1 VERDGRTGDRAE
13 VSDAAM
19 PAMGARPA
27 PAAQAVAAA
36 ATERKPTMK
45 DRIETLLA
53 TVFGGIFLVLS
64 VVVAVET
71 ISRKLFNVSLQGAD
85 ELGGYA
91 LAVGS
96 TIAFSLALMGRNH
109 IRVDVFHDKFP
120 RAMQAALNW
129 LSIVSL
135 AALGAF
141 IAWIAFKVIGDTLQY
156 GSTAQTPW
164 ATPLIWPQG
173 VWYAGL
179 VTFALVAAGYAVRAT
194 LLLLTDR
201 IDLLNHDFHPKSAK
215 EELKEELEDLAQR
228 QAGSQGE
235 TK

>member
-1 VERDGRTGDRAE
+1 
-13 VSDAAM
+13 
-19 PAMGARPA
+19 
-27 PAAQAVAAA
+27 
-36 ATERKPTMK
+36 MK

-53 TVFGGIFLVLS
+53 TVFGLIFLGLAG
-64 VVVAVET
+64 VVATET
-71 ISRKLFNVSLQGAD
+71 VARKLFNVSLQGAD

-109 IRVDVFHDKFP
+109 IRVDVFHEKFP

-129 LSIVSL
+129 LSIVAL
-135 AALGAF
+135 AAFGAF
-141 IAWIAFKVIGDTLQY
+141 IAWLAFKVIGDTLQY

-164 ATPLIWPQG
+164 ATPLIWPQS

-179 VTFALVAAGYAVRAT
+179 VIFALVAAGYALRAT
-194 LLLLTDR
+194 LLLFSRR
-201 IDLLNHDFHPKSAK
+201 IDTLNHDFHPKSAK

-228 QAGSQGE
+228 QGTEQGDPR
-235 TK
+235 

>member
-1 VERDGRTGDRAE
+1 
-13 VSDAAM
+13 
-19 PAMGARPA
+19 
-27 PAAQAVAAA
+27 
-36 ATERKPTMK
+36 MK
-45 DRIETLLA
+45 DRIEGILA
-53 TVFGGIFLVLS
+53 NVFGGIFLLLS
-64 VVVAVET
+64 VVVVVET
-71 ISRKLFNVSLQGAD
+71 VSRKVFNVSLQGAD

-109 IRVDVFHDKFP
+109 IRVDVFHEKFS
-120 RAMQAALNW
+120 RGLQAALNW
-129 LSIVSL
+129 LSIVTL
-135 AALGAF
+135 AVFGAF
-141 IAWIAFKVIGDTLQY
+141 IAWIAFKVIDDTLQY

-194 LLLLTDR
+194 LLLLTNR
-201 IDLLNHDFHPKSAK
+201 IDTLNHDFHPKSAK
-215 EELKEELEDLAQR
+215 EELKEELEDLAHR
-228 QAGSQGE
+228 QVGTHGE

>member
-1 VERDGRTGDRAE
+1 VN
-13 VSDAAM
+13 AATQ
-19 PAMGARPA
+19 AMGARSA
-27 PAAQAVAAA
+27 PAAPAAA
-36 ATERKPTMK
+36 AAGERKKPAMK

-53 TVFGGIFLVLS
+53 TVFGAIFLGLS
-64 VVVAVET
+64 AVVAFET
-71 ISRKLFNVSLQGAD
+71 ISRKLFNVSVQGAD

-96 TIAFSLALMGRNH
+96 TIAFSLALMGRSH
-109 IRVDVFHDKFP
+109 IRVDVFHERFP
-120 RAMQAALNW
+120 RALQAALNW

-135 AALGAF
+135 AAFGAF

-164 ATPLIWPQG
+164 ATPLIWPQS

-179 VTFALVAAGYAVRAT
+179 VVFALVASGYAVRAT
-194 LLLLTDR
+194 LLLLTQR
-201 IDLLNHDFHPKSAK
+201 IDTLNHDFHPKSTK

-228 QAGSQGE
+228 QVGTQGD
-235 TK
+235 KA

>member
-1 VERDGRTGDRAE
+1 MSGAGA
-13 VSDAAM
+13 
-19 PAMGARPA
+19 PAMGARSA
-27 PAAQAVAAA
+27 PPAQAAAVA

-53 TVFGGIFLVLS
+53 TVFGAIFLGLS

-71 ISRKLFNVSLQGAD
+71 ISRKVFNVSLQGAD

-201 IDLLNHDFHPKSAK
+201 IDMLNHDLRPKSARV
-215 EELKEELEDLAQR
+215 ELKEELEDLAHR
-228 QAGSQGE
+228 QVGIQGE

>member
-1 VERDGRTGDRAE
+1 
-13 VSDAAM
+13 
-19 PAMGARPA
+19 
-27 PAAQAVAAA
+27 
-36 ATERKPTMK
+36 MK
-45 DRIETLLA
+45 ERIETLLA
-53 TVFGGIFLVLS
+53 MVFGGIFLTLA

-71 ISRKLFNVSLQGAD
+71 ISRKVFNFSLQGAD

-120 RAMQAALNW
+120 RALQAALNW
-129 LSIVSL
+129 LSIVAL

-156 GSTAQTPW
+156 QSTAQTPW
-164 ATPLIWPQG
+164 ATPLIWPQS

-179 VTFALVAAGYAVRAT
+179 VIFALVAIGYAVRAT
-194 LLLLTDR
+194 LLLVTGRVDT
-201 IDLLNHDFHPKSAK
+201 LNHDFHPKSAK
-215 EELKEELEDLAQR
+215 EELKEELEDLAHR
-228 QAGSQGE
+228 QADTQGD
-235 TK
+235 KS

>member
-1 VERDGRTGDRAE
+1 
-13 VSDAAM
+13 
-19 PAMGARPA
+19 MGARQAPA
-27 PAAQAVAAA
+27 PQAAA
-36 ATERKPTMK
+36 AAAETRKPTMK
-45 DRIETLLA
+45 DRIEQLLA
-53 TVFGGIFLVLS
+53 TVFGAIFLGLA
-64 VVVAVET
+64 VVVVVET
-71 ISRKLFNVSLQGAD
+71 ISRKLFNVSVQGAD

-109 IRVDVFHDKFP
+109 IRVDVFHDRFP

-129 LSIVSL
+129 LSIVAL
-135 AALGAF
+135 AVFGAF

-179 VTFALVAAGYAVRAT
+179 VTFALVAAGYALRAT
-194 LLLLTDR
+194 LLLLTKR
-201 IDLLNHDFHPKSAK
+201 IDTLNHDFHPKSAK

-228 QAGSQGE
+228 QGG
-235 TK
+235 TPGDKP